1 MDEDLKAALFEDVDD
16 EGDFEELDDDFVGQ
30 VMQEPE
36 EPDFDFDAHI
46 ANLLAKSERILG
58 IKKARGWDDKEEMK
72 KLTKKIDFE
81 GEEDEEEDEY
91 SEGDEVES
99 WVEEE
104 EEENMLKP
112 KKSTGKKTDF
122 TEEEL
127 EQLMAEYEDGQLG
140 EMEDVDDVE
149 FQGEIDFTNE
159 EDPVLKQVLESYE
172 QDQKDLNYLKGLQRK
187 KGERSSARQLQQ
199 RKKIEVNEE
208 QQEVD
213 LKKANKE
220 QVLLQKE
227 WEEQIKEIDL
237 NEKKEKVL
245 EVMEEI
251 EYLKE
256 KKDFEEWDCETII
269 STYSTL
275 DNHPT
280 IIKDPKSTKFRPFNT
295 LKKSRHHPQHP
306 SQVNNTGDG
315 SEMSSGSSRTN
326 NNNNGNQK
334 QPPIT
339 PGNNKILLTGKMN
352 LPEGFSRYSQPKNSK
367 YNQNSNN
374 QQNQKNDR
382 KSLLQEIQEDQGEE
396 EEESSEE
403 EEKDQENNSDEDS
416 SEETKGRR
424 KETPEE
430 KQARKKKMKEE
441 RKKKRMNKKSLK
453 TAFQKEGLK
462 IIKSLGLEQST
473 DHVSVFK
480 YST

>member
-16 EGDFEELDDDFVGQ
+16 EGDFEELDDDFVDQ

-81 GEEDEEEDEY
+81 GEEDEGEDEEGEY

-104 EEENMLKP
+104 EEENMEKP
-112 KKSTGKKTDF
+112 KKSTGKKKSDF

-140 EMEDVDDVE
+140 EMEDVDDEE

-172 QDQKDLNYLKGLQRK
+172 EDQKDLNYLKGLQRK

-199 RKKIEVNEE
+199 RKKIEENEE
-208 QQEVD
+208 PQEVD

-237 NEKKEKVL
+237 NEKKEKVDDVMQ
-245 EVMEEI
+245 EV

-256 KKDFEEWDCETII
+256 KKVYEEWDCETII

-280 IIKDPKSTKFRPFNT
+280 LIKDPKSTKFRPFNT

-306 SQVNNTGDG
+306 SQINNTGDG
-315 SEMSSGSSRTN
+315 SEISSVSSRTN
-326 NNNNGNQK
+326 NNNNNHSNQM
-334 QPPIT
+334 QQPIT

-367 YNQNSNN
+367 NN
-374 QQNQKNDR
+374 QNQKNDR

-396 EEESSEE
+396 EEESSED
-403 EEKDQENNSDEDS
+403 EKDQENNSDEDS
-416 SEETKGRR
+416 SEETKGRK

-441 RKKKRMNKKSLK
+441 RKKRRMNKKSLK